1 MDKWQSDGIGYR
13 MRVKNAVRIIDER
26 IETLT
31 EMIGDRKEQEK
42 NPTIGTV
49 EFMANSRD
57 SNHMVVDMYERQSL
71 LLQKIR
77 DELIPEEKS

>member
-31 EMIGDRKEQEK
+31 EMIGDRKYNPLYHTK
-42 NPTIGTV
+42 N
-49 EFMANSRD
+49 MRD
-57 SNHMVVDMYERQSL
+57 SNDEVIERFERESL

-77 DELIPEEKS
+77 DELIPEEESI

>member
-1 MDKWQSDGIGYR
+1 MNLAIMYV
-13 MRVKNAVRIIDER
+13 RVNNAVRIIDER

-31 EMIGDRKEQEK
+31 EMIADRKENPLYNTK
-42 NPTIGTV
+42 N
-49 EFMANSRD
+49 MRD
-57 SNHMVVDMYERQSL
+57 SNHGVIDMFERESL